1 VFELWQ
7 REQAQASAPD
17 EHLTFLCDEC
27 REELKR
33 SPQPVPGYDMVKVWG
48 EAAWM
53 RNAGA
58 RSEIRTA
65 GRD

>member
-1 VFELWQ
+1 
-7 REQAQASAPD
+7 
-17 EHLTFLCDEC
+17 
-27 REELKR
+27 LKR
-33 SPQPVPGYDMVKVWG
+33 APQPVPGYDMVKVWG